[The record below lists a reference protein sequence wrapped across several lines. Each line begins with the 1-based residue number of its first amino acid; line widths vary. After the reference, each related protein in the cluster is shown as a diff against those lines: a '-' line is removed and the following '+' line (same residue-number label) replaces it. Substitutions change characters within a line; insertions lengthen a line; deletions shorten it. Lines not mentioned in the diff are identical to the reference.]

1 MNTMDEDLVAR
12 AAGGDRDALCQLL
25 EEHGTGVRGALAGAI
40 PKRWQSMLA
49 IDDVMQE
56 TYTDAFLDVSDFVSR
71 GRGSFQRW
79 LATIAKH
86 NLLNAIQMLE
96 AEKRG
101 GNRRRIGSEMRED
114 SYVSLYDRLGGTT
127 TTPSRHLARREARTA
142 LQHAIEQLPED
153 YRRAVQLYDLEGRPI
168 EELSSVLKR
177 RPGAVFMLR
186 ARAHR
191 ALRRILG
198 ATSKYLS
205 SLG

>member
-12 AAGGDRDALCQLL
+12 AAGGDRDALCLLL
-25 EEHGTGVRGALAGAI
+25 EEHGTGVRKALAGAI
-40 PKRWQSMLA
+40 PKRWQSMLS

-56 TYTDAFLDVSDFVSR
+56 TYTDAFLDVSDFVPR
-71 GRGSFQRW
+71 GKGSFQRW

-101 GNRRRIGSEMRED
+101 GNRRRISSEPRED
-114 SYVSLYDRLGGTT
+114 SYVSLFERLGGTT
-127 TTPSRHLARREARTA
+127 TTPSRHLARREAHTA
-142 LQHAIEQLPED
+142 LRYAIEQLPED

-191 ALRRILG
+191 ALRRLLG
-198 ATSKYLS
+198 APSKYLS